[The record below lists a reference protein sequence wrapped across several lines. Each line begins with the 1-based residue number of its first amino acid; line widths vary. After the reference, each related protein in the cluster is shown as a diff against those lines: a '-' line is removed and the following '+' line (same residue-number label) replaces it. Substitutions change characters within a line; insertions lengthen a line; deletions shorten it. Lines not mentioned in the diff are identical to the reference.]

1 MWNFL
6 INLHN
11 ICYNQ
16 YMTSI
21 LNYINNDFQPFD
33 LDEKIS
39 FVQDFFADNSFSHF
53 PVIKDGIYLG
63 CVAADSADGFDSDK
77 TLSNHKYSFDGFFAR
92 KNMIYLEVMHIF
104 AKNHSNILPIL
115 DNDNNYIG
123 YYEQENITA
132 FFNETPFLA
141 EPGHVIVI
149 EKGILDYS
157 MGQITQIVESN
168 NGRLLGCFISNS
180 SLSSVQITLKI
191 GLGSMNEMLQ
201 SFRRYEYDILSA
213 HEEDVFISNLKE
225 RSEYLEKYL
234 SM

>member
-1 MWNFL
+1 
-6 INLHN
+6 
-11 ICYNQ
+11 
-16 YMTSI
+16 
-21 LNYINNDFQPFD
+21 
-33 LDEKIS
+33 
-39 FVQDFFADNSFSHF
+39 
-53 PVIKDGIYLG
+53 
-63 CVAADSADGFDSDK
+63 
-77 TLSNHKYSFDGFFAR
+77 
-92 KNMIYLEVMHIF
+92 
-104 AKNHSNILPIL
+104 
-115 DNDNNYIG
+115 
-123 YYEQENITA
+123 
-132 FFNETPFLA
+132 
-141 EPGHVIVI
+141 
-149 EKGILDYS
+149 